1 MATVQI
7 YTQIQEN
14 YGWHNDQ
21 FHWKNKGQ
29 QIFEV
34 IASSDGLMY
43 ADKDIL
49 KRSFQEL
56 LDNESDDMFR
66 YIYINHEILFTEAKK
81 INTNVFEVYEKL
93 SNLDK

>member
-14 YGWHNDQ
+14 YGWYNNQ

-29 QIFEV
+29 QIFE
-34 IASSDGLMY
+34 INASSDGLMY

-49 KRSFQEL
+49 KKSFQEL
-56 LDNESDDMFR
+56 LDTESDDMFR
-66 YIYINHEILFTEAKK
+66 YIYINHEILFSEAKK
-81 INTNVFEVYEKL
+81 INTNVFEIYEKL

>member
-14 YGWHNDQ
+14 YGWHNEQ

-66 YIYINHEILFTEAKK
+66 YIYINHEILFAEAKK